1 MSQLNVGRLN
11 VTERLKLPTYNET
24 QRDALAAEVGMMIF
38 NSTSELVEVFNGTDW
53 TNAASAGGADGSTA
67 DNAAASVSALRNDA
81 GIETDGVYWLTDGQQ
96 AYQTYCL
103 MDASIDGGGW
113 ALLWNINGS
122 SANQS
127 LGGRPHW
134 DNTTFWTGANE
145 QGQTNTSPW
154 SGNIKTR
161 AFDKH
166 PITEFLV
173 LIHNTNGYN
182 TSNQRGWG
190 VYTNNNFNN
199 QTFYNIVT
207 GGDNKVV
214 SSGGR
219 KTSYN
224 AVGNLT
230 HNNRRNQSRAGDPFI
245 DGTVNGG
252 NNNNDN
258 LVINST
264 GYWGS
269 SSRGQSRFATT
280 AGSGQSSYGHTCSG
294 IGQRH
299 GHSGWGY
306 YCSWSYIQ
314 SYCEP
319 NAMYCNSSSC
329 GNNYQSSPESGSQL
343 VSCPNNGWADGYIEA
358 GISVFVR

>member
-1 MSQLNVGRLN
+1 MSQLNVGSLN

-53 TNAASAGGADGSTA
+53 TNAASASAADGSTA

-103 MDASIDGGGW
+103 MDSAIDGGGW

-154 SGNIKTR
+154 SGNVKTR

-166 PITEFLV
+166 PATEFLV

-199 QTFYNIVT
+199 QTFYQIVT
-207 GGDNKVV
+207 GGNNKVV

-219 KTSYN
+219 KASYN

-230 HNNRRNQSRAGDPFI
+230 HNSRRNQSRAGDPFI
-245 DGTVNGG
+245 DGVVNGG